1 MNTANTHPYIALE
14 ANTPSFDREST
25 QLRKSFPGLGP
36 IEQAVLAQADRHERA
51 VLVLPDDADLLN
63 EVTGGHRQTER
74 SLRALLQAGYLL
86 RVRRGAF
93 VVRTRAGTLNRGA
106 LALIGDITR
115 RPHLVT
121 GGAALAR
128 VGLTDQSF
136 RTIVVLVATS
146 PPRTWS
152 WLGQSIRYHRV
163 RETALWGGRT
173 HSDSGS
179 TRIARPTRA
188 LLDCLTH
195 PNWGVTMSEVAIGI
209 QKGMANPE
217 FVDSLATDAARFGNA
232 LTSRRL
238 GFLVER
244 LSGRLAARPF
254 LPLRGRSKA
263 IVPLVTSARTLDGPI
278 DSTWRLRINV
288 DVDLILGD
296 LIAMP

>member
-1 MNTANTHPYIALE
+1 
-14 ANTPSFDREST
+14 
-25 QLRKSFPGLGP
+25 
-36 IEQAVLAQADRHERA
+36 
-51 VLVLPDDADLLN
+51 
-63 EVTGGHRQTER
+63 
-74 SLRALLQAGYLL
+74 
-86 RVRRGAF
+86 
-93 VVRTRAGTLNRGA
+93 
-106 LALIGDITR
+106 
-115 RPHLVT
+115 
-121 GGAALAR
+121 
-128 VGLTDQSF
+128 
-136 RTIVVLVATS
+136 
-146 PPRTWS
+146 
-152 WLGQSIRYHRV
+152 
-163 RETALWGGRT
+163 
-173 HSDSGS
+173 
-179 TRIARPTRA
+179 
-188 LLDCLTH
+188 
-195 PNWGVTMSEVAIGI
+195 MSEVAIGI